1 MISILIQGKSTLMT
15 PGASTKRVTSTSSK
29 RPTAVTVY
37 LLKKYSKKLP
47 KNSARRQ
54 MSFEGRRK
62 TIFFSR
68 GDDSVSVEEKILSTF
83 QIEKYTVLECNS
95 RTHQL
100 IVSPLKNVNGSHV
113 IQRRRAFCICE
124 VSSLIVASYTLGY
137 VEVQLTYTVMIH
149 NLIGIAMQK
158 HYYKK

>member
-15 PGASTKRVTSTSSK
+15 PDASTKRMTSTSSK
-29 RPTAVTVY
+29 RPTAVMVY
-37 LLKKYSKKLP
+37 LLKKYSKNLP